1 MMNLW
6 DDKRKD
12 NMKECNKPYT
22 ITSVADLDIDDLA
35 TIPDYF
41 LGIRT
46 LTDESTGATINTPV
60 RVPGARVMPTGN
72 LANVTALTT
81 NNEALEIPE
90 KQVLAGYYDAQ
101 PGGNIMK
108 LADGSHPAEFL
119 MIGNY
124 TNGKMLVQT
133 TGFLT
138 FPQGHSYIPGMQ
150 YYLGDDGEPV
160 TTGEQKLFKPLDE
173 YVLNINGEF

>member
-1 MMNLW
+1 MN
-6 DDKRKD
+6 
-12 NMKECNKPYT
+12 NCNNKPYT
-22 ITSVADLDIDDLA
+22 ITHVSELDVDDLA

-41 LGIRT
+41 LGIRSVEDP
-46 LTDESTGATINTPV
+46 TDGNTIYTPV

-81 NNEALEIPE
+81 NNTALEIPE
-90 KQVLAGYYDAQ
+90 NQVLAGYLDTQ
-101 PGGNIMK
+101 PGGTVMR
-108 LADGSHPAEFL
+108 LADDTHAAMFL

-124 TNGKMLVQT
+124 TNGKMLIQT

-138 FPQGHSYIPGMQ
+138 IPAGHQYIVGQQ
-150 YYLGDDGEPV
+150 YWLGENGQPV
-160 TTGEQKLFKPLDE
+160 TDSSITGQKLFIPLDE